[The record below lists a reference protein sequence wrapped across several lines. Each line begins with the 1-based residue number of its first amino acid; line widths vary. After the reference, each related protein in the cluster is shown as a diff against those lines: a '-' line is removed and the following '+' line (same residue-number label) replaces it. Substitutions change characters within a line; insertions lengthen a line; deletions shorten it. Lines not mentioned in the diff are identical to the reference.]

1 MLSVARKTK
10 RYLKEHGISFSFVAQ
25 KLGMN
30 AKTYIGMLNG
40 VQRMP
45 ADVFARTCEVVGADP
60 KEVLAERGD

>member
-1 MLSVARKTK
+1 MASVAQKTKKYLKDHGFNLSFVARK
-10 RYLKEHGISFSFVAQ
+10 LGI
-25 KLGMN
+25 N
-30 AKTYIGMLNG
+30 EKTYIGMLNG